1 MAAEQTPFKLNF
13 GRHQWKSNLMA
24 QIEFLKLEEFLIG
37 LQRSWEEITRSI
49 KVAQESIK
57 K

>member
-1 MAAEQTPFKLNF
+1 MAVEQTSFKLNF
-13 GRHQWKSNLMA
+13 GRHQWKGNLMA

-37 LQRSWEEITRSI
+37 LQRSWKETTRSI
-49 KVAQESIK
+49 KVAQKSIK